1 MIAYQSQKNAVEI
14 REAVMNSFWK
24 IIGGVA
30 YAWLIIIGAWGLL
43 FTPHGPIVICIACG
57 SSLETIISVISIA
70 LGIGGIISRTAPSA
84 AGSAQYQ

>member
-1 MIAYQSQKNAVEI
+1 
-14 REAVMNSFWK
+14 MNSFWK

-57 SSLETIISVISIA
+57 SQFDTIIAVISIA
-70 LGIGGIISRTAPSA
+70 LGIGGLISRTAPGA
-84 AGSAQYQ
+84 ARSTQYQ